1 MQKWNPP
8 KSPLNLVQELYFG
21 DDWKVLVCC
30 ILLNLTTHK
39 QVRKILPSLFKRY
52 PEPDFMILADEDDLR
67 EILQPLG
74 FSNKRAKTLI
84 RFSRDYINNSWSSAK
99 ELHGCGKYAD
109 DAWHMFCKGDWENI
123 APNDHALNYYY
134 SYLSDLQAKGDL
146 S

>member
-74 FSNKRAKTLI
+74 LSNKRAKTLI